1 MKLNSKIESPRN
13 VAREKVGRT
22 GSKVEIL
29 ADVAAFL
36 EEVDHREAIDDKWTS
51 GSLDVTDGSVN

>member
-36 EEVDHREAIDDKWTS
+36 EEVDHREAIDDKWTW